1 MKRVGRFFDIMPVG
15 RIRFRGKLLRRD
27 RGSCVIRCR
36 NLWGFVRRLFLGL
49 WFFLFLFFYFSFFR
63 FFVSLGGRGGVKG
76 KRGTKTDSNFLK
88 KK

>member
-27 RGSCVIRCR
+27 RGSCVIHCR

-49 WFFLFLFFYFSFFR
+49 WFFLFR
-63 FFVSLGGRGGVKG
+63 FFFGG
-76 KRGTKTDSNFLK
+76 KRGEERGEEREED
-88 KK
+88 